1 MLARY
6 IDINRGM
13 DTIMKQ
19 RLSLTIVTM
28 LVGLFLL
35 EDNAIAQRSNDNFR
49 GISWKLISG
58 KVVRGGRTLHLTAPR
73 AGGFLVF
80 DGKDHFLLVI
90 TRSGSLKVTGR
101 VGQAGNSSEN
111 KDSLQKNVACF
122 GTYSVDDKDQT
133 INVHIE
139 ESTFPKWVGTN
150 QKRRF
155 TVVGDR
161 LKLWDDVRA
170 TELIWERV
178 N

>member
-1 MLARY
+1 
-6 IDINRGM
+6 
-13 DTIMKQ
+13 MKQ
-19 RLSLTIVTM
+19 LLSLSIVTM
-28 LVGLFLL
+28 LVSLFLL
-35 EDNAIAQRSNDNFR
+35 EDNAIAQDSNDKFR
-49 GISWKLISG
+49 GGSWKLVSG
-58 KVVRGGRTLHLTAPR
+58 KVVRGGRALHLTAPR
-73 AGGFLVF
+73 ARGFLVF

-90 TRSGSLKVTGR
+90 THSGSHKITSR
-101 VGQAGNSSEN
+101 VGQAGNPSEN

-122 GTYSVDDKDQT
+122 GSYSVDGKDQT

-155 TVVGDR
+155 TVAGDQ
-161 LKLWDDVRA
+161 LKLWDDARA